1 MDEKEYE
8 PKSPMEEVQERL
20 KSISEI
26 IRKMEEGDRLKHL
39 RMEFDKR
46 EVTDFFDRNYPN
58 AVPDRPWNLVFYGLS
73 GPIYPGKI
81 RALIYEYGIQFVLAF
96 MKFLESREEYEACKL
111 IKESV
116 EEHNHA
122 TGEDLPTDI

>member
-8 PKSPMEEVQERL
+8 PKSPMEEVQVRNAPFFVL
-20 KSISEI
+20 
-26 IRKMEEGDRLKHL
+26 
-39 RMEFDKR
+39 MEFDKR
-46 EVTDFFDRNYPN
+46 EVTDFFDRNYPH
-58 AVPDRPWNLVFYGLS
+58 AVPKYRPWNLVFYGLS

-111 IKESV
+111 IKEAV
-116 EEHNHA
+116 EEHNYT